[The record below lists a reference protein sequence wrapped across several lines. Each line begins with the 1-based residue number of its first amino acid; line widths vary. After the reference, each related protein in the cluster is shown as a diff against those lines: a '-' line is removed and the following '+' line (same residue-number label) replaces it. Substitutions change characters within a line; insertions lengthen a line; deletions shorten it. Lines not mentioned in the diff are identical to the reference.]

1 MKARNVNCTFAEFQC
16 IYNFSLIFDT
26 LLLTRSKLFRAP
38 LCHLCF
44 FADFEDEEKFVA
56 FIHQFIKEKILDGA
70 FKSETAFLEAN
81 GIFSQKDGFPFIK
94 TLEA

>member
-26 LLLTRSKLFRAP
+26 LLLTRSKL
-38 LCHLCF
+38 
-44 FADFEDEEKFVA
+44 ADFEDEEKFVA